1 MAKARKRL
9 RRQNKHFAEDGPL
22 YQNSSLPKFSP
33 RIKLQMPISPKK
45 VQLVVENADNLPNQD
60 VDTKRLTLSERLRD
74 ALR

>member
-1 MAKARKRL
+1 
-9 RRQNKHFAEDGPL
+9 
-22 YQNSSLPKFSP
+22 
-33 RIKLQMPISPKK
+33 MPISPKK